1 MNLGTVK
8 GARVDACD
16 VVRWCELPALRRQ
29 TLTIP
34 VRDSALEI
42 SVGRTQLG
50 LIITQSG
57 DEIPIRGGRAGRIDA
72 RVRVA
77 RVVCR
82 VVVGVSVCRSHR
94 DG

>member
-8 GARVDACD
+8 GARVDARD

-29 TLTIP
+29 TLTIEGFG
-34 VRDSALEI
+34 SGNL
-42 SVGRTQLG
+42 GRSDCARAHHH
-50 LIITQSG
+50 SG
-57 DEIPIRGGRAGRIDA
+57 DEIPIRGGRAGRTDA

>member
-8 GARVDACD
+8 GARVDARD

-29 TLTIP
+29 TLT
-34 VRDSALEI
+34 VGDSALEI
-42 SVGRTQLG
+42 SVGRTVLA
-50 LIITQSG
+50 LIITQATRS
-57 DEIPIRGGRAGRIDA
+57 DRGGRAGRTDA

>member
-29 TLTIP
+29 TLT

-50 LIITQSG
+50 LIITNQATRS
-57 DEIPIRGGRAGRIDA
+57 IRGGRAGRIDA